1 MEEEIKQLH
10 KLYRSRSN
18 RFLGGVCGGIAEY
31 FHIDSNMTRLLFV
44 IGTFLWGIG
53 IILYLAALILV
64 PEDPD
69 ETAEPQQGVS
79 GNTLFWG
86 ILFIA
91 LGAILL
97 SYELDLFSF
106 FHIVDLPWP
115 TIWGLFLIAIGA
127 LILFAQWKKKSE
139 AENSE
144 GNPAGDAENK
154 SRGFG
159 DLKVNI
165 HRSRADRKIA
175 GVCGGLAVYFNIDS
189 TIIRLAWILLTIASK
204 GLGILIYIIFIFV
217 FSEED
222 SPRQTV

>member
-1 MEEEIKQLH
+1 MEEDIKQPH

-18 RFLGGVCGGIAEY
+18 RYLGGVCGGIAEY

-64 PEDPD
+64 PENPN

-86 ILFIA
+86 ILFIV

-106 FHIVDLPWP
+106 FRIVDLPWP
-115 TIWGLFLIAIGA
+115 TLWGLFLIAIGA
-127 LILFAQWKKKSE
+127 LILFYQWKKKSE
-139 AENSE
+139 EENSE
-144 GNPAGDAENK
+144 GNPAGGTGRK
-154 SRGFG
+154 SGDFR
-159 DLKVNI
+159 DLKFDI

-175 GVCGGLAVYFNIDS
+175 GVCGGLATYFNIDS
-189 TIIRLAWILLTIASK
+189 TIVRLAWILLTIASK
-204 GLGILIYIIFIFV
+204 GLGVLIYIILIFV
-217 FSEED
+217 FPEEE
-222 SPRQTV
+222 SPQHTV

>member
-1 MEEEIKQLH
+1 MEDIKQPH

-18 RFLGGVCGGIAEY
+18 RYLGGVCGGIAEY

-64 PEDPD
+64 PENPN
-69 ETAEPQQGVS
+69 ETAELQQGVS

-106 FHIVDLPWP
+106 FRIVDLPWP
-115 TIWGLFLIAIGA
+115 TIWGLFLIAIGV
-127 LILFAQWKKKSE
+127 LILFYQWKKKSE
-139 AENSE
+139 EENAE
-144 GNPAGDAENK
+144 GNPAGGAESK
-154 SRGFG
+154 SGSFR
-159 DLKVNI
+159 DLKFNI
-165 HRSRADRKIA
+165 HRSRADRKIS
-175 GVCGGLAVYFNIDS
+175 GVCGGLAAYFNIDS
-189 TIIRLAWILLTIASK
+189 TIVRLAWILLTIASK
-204 GLGILIYIIFIFV
+204 GLGVLIYIIFIFI
-217 FSEED
+217 FPEEE
-222 SPRQTV
+222 SPQQTV